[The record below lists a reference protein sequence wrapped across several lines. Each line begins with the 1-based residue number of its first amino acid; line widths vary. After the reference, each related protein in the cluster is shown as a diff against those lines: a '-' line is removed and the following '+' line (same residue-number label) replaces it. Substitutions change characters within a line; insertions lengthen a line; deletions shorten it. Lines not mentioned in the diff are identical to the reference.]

1 MVGLY
6 HKRRARLRAQ
16 NKTMRY
22 LGNVAYV
29 VGIVVV
35 VLVLIIGIFFTG
47 SRVKTPLASLL
58 SAKSGLTVTIE
69 DAEFSPLYPNVIKL
83 YNVSF
88 GNSLIGE
95 FYLEYELGSLFS
107 DQELRI
113 RDIYINK
120 LQLNPHDLEK
130 VATSQFG
137 YESVHADMVR
147 FHHTPLH
154 TQYLQSDDATIRLN
168 DVRFSHERGL
178 SFHTGVVSTEQA
190 QFFARPIK
198 GLTVEF
204 TSHER
209 GLSLDHFSLNMLGGV
224 ISGNGIYA
232 LHGDKSLNYDTA
244 SATADADSKVTGAD
258 ISLEELNLS
267 KIVIQ
272 DELPTAPAVSLEA
285 KLVNL
290 SDVIFSRT
298 DPDTKSATATTTAH
312 QSSAANTTSSSTSP
326 TSAQTTANSVATA
339 TNTEVNNSFLLQG
352 INGTLQNLR
361 LDDQHFAGMFSG
373 EVDVLSL
380 PQVQT
385 TFEHNKGKARLSS
398 DGVDFAFQGS
408 LYEGDYA
415 LSGSLNYVDKTLTLD
430 DVVLHKN
437 KLAINPPRLSFLEQ
451 NLGEYTVNLGSAR
464 FSNMEFLSFINA
476 FPVSVASI
484 SGQAQNLSLV
494 PVASTRAD
502 AAASSNTAT
511 NNAITTEA
519 SSDAALAA
527 SSALASLR
535 QLGAHLQPYTPNQ
548 DLHAS
553 LATLREN
560 AFPNDAQDDT
570 DTEKSNGIPALPQGQ
585 SLLQWYL
592 QDSLYSNLLMRHI
605 KGTLT
610 VDSDSLHLELPE
622 VLFQESTLQADA
634 HLSRKLTAPS
644 TLRIAAKDFESAD
657 LNSNLIGHFLTGK
670 FDLDLNLQEQL
681 GIASAATEA
690 HAATDATRV
699 SAATSDAVA
708 ASENSDA
715 TANSAEAVNTAE
727 STATQQLM
735 LSGYIDLKSEA
746 MLIADFGLDLING
759 GKQRNFTLTGT
770 ELITA
775 IQGSVAGISDL
786 RWHTVFTDGVAQS
799 NGQLGLAT
807 ANMRFTGS
815 ANTLSHEV
823 TGEAELISLA
833 RDSRTRVALTGTWD
847 KPVYHLTALSRG
859 VDRPGLYLP
868 QYEASAVAKE
878 QTDAAAVL
886 KGLIKREELIPAQM
900 QPEAQEHAQE
910 DLSLIDQA
918 LQEQQQQTES
928 ESAANST
935 SESDNDSAVTTAPAP
950 EAKSDDTT
958 STPNEAS
965 EVTPPASEEETTA
978 TAPNAETSTTPA
990 YVDATA
996 DSTTDSADEGIPI
1009 TADDYVTTG
1018 VAEPVP
1024 DANDEKSANEAGTG
1038 SATETTTTTAPAPA
1052 PESDNSSAPA
1062 DATAA
1067 TSPAAE
1073 DEDEDED
1080 ASQEATTPPDYSTS
1094 ADAAT
1099 DTTDEGIPITAD
1111 DYVITGVE
1119 RPPLVP
1125 APTDSDESLEKTP
1138 PATDDSAV
1146 PTPAATDSDTVT
1158 TDTSAPAPTDTQSS
1172 AISPHS
1178 TTTTTTSTPDLTGT
1192 AETGSA
1198 SASAPAPATVSNST
1212 PQITQTEPETA
1223 TDAHSTAATTTP
1235 QENAPAPTA
1244 TENLPTAQEL
1254 EAERL
1259 RRLKQADDF
1268 ELNLLQDA
1276 FFDSLRDRGE
1286 QDEGEDYHYD
1296 EDSDDLLF

>member
-224 ISGNGIYA
+224 ISGNGIYD

-244 SATADADSKVTGAD
+244 SATADAESKFTGAD

-285 KLVNL
+285 KRVNL
-290 SDVIFSRT
+290 SDVIFSRS
-298 DPDTKSATATTTAH
+298 DPDTKSATATT
-312 QSSAANTTSSSTSP
+312 AANHSGAADTASSSTSP
-326 TSAQTTANSVATA
+326 TTAQTTANSVATA

-408 LYEGDYA
+408 LYEGDYS
-415 LSGSLNYVDKTLTLD
+415 LSGSLNYADKTLTLD

-451 NLGEYTVNLGSAR
+451 NLGEYTVNLGTAR

-494 PVASTRAD
+494 PVASARAD
-502 AAASSNTAT
+502 TAAASNPAT
-511 NNAITTEA
+511 TTDA

-527 SSALASLR
+527 SSAVASLR
-535 QLGAHLQPYTPNQ
+535 QLGAHLQPYKPNH

-560 AFPNDAQDDT
+560 AFPNDAQDDA
-570 DTEKSNGIPALPQGQ
+570 DTEQGNGIPALPQGQ

-610 VDSDSLHLELPE
+610 VGSDSLHLELPE

-634 HLSRKLTAPS
+634 LLSRELTVPS
-644 TLRIAAKDFESAD
+644 TLRLTAKDFESAD

-670 FDLDLNLQEQL
+670 FDLDLSLQEQL
-681 GIASAATEA
+681 GTAPAAASETPTDTAAA
-690 HAATDATRV
+690 LV
-699 SAATSDAVA
+699 SAATSDAA
-708 ASENSDA
+708 ASESSDVA
-715 TANSAEAVNTAE
+715 SNSAEAVDTAE
-727 STATQQLM
+727 RMATQQLL

-770 ELITA
+770 ELLTA

-786 RWHTVFTDGVAQS
+786 RWHTMFTDGVAQS

-847 KPVYHLTALSRG
+847 KSVYHLTALSRG

-900 QPEAQEHAQE
+900 HPEAQEHAQE
-910 DLSLIDQA
+910 ELSLIDQA

-928 ESAANST
+928 ESDSAASST
-935 SESDNDSAVTTAPAP
+935 SESDSDSAVTTAPAP
-950 EAKSDDTT
+950 EAKSDAPT
-958 STPNEAS
+958 STTTNEAT
-965 EVTPPASEEETTA
+965 EVMSPASEGETTA
-978 TAPNAETSTTPA
+978 TAPSAESGTPPDS
-990 YVDATA
+990 VDATA
-996 DSTTDSADEGIPI
+996 DSTTDSDDAADEGIPI

-1018 VAEPVP
+1018 VADPVP
-1024 DANDEKSANEAGTG
+1024 DANDKKSATEAGTG
-1038 SATETTTTTAPAPA
+1038 SATETTTTAPAPA
-1052 PESDNSSAPA
+1052 TESDDSSAPT
-1062 DATAA
+1062 DATAV

-1073 DEDEDED
+1073 DEDEDENASKD
-1080 ASQEATTPPDYSTS
+1080 AMTTAESVTHTDDSTS
-1094 ADAAT
+1094 TEAAT
-1099 DTTDEGIPITAD
+1099 DATDEGIPITAD
-1111 DYVITGVE
+1111 DYVITGFE
-1119 RPPLVP
+1119 QPPLVP
-1125 APTDSDESLEKTP
+1125 APTDGDESTEEKAP
-1138 PATDDSAV
+1138 SAEESADAE
-1146 PTPAATDSDTVT
+1146 PTATDSDNVT
-1158 TDTSAPAPTDTQSS
+1158 ANTLAP
-1172 AISPHS
+1172 SPS
-1178 TTTTTTSTPDLTGT
+1178 GTADTGT
-1192 AETGSA
+1192 P
-1198 SASAPAPATVSNST
+1198 SASAPAPATVSSST
-1212 PQITQTEPETA
+1212 PQITHTEPDTA
-1223 TDAHSTAATTTP
+1223 TDTHSTEATTTTTTTTP
-1235 QENAPAPTA
+1235 QEHALAD
-1244 TENLPTAQEL
+1244 TESLPTAQEL